1 MKNEQPRVKIVG
13 YIFRRERIFLH
24 GSRMVVIRHP
34 GQYDCENWIVC
45 LGRLKRLF
53 PCRGFEMTLYEW
65 QDVESPLLTELP
77 KAHTTFITAHSHG
90 SFTVFLTRSHT
101 SSHFLPSG
109 RFLLLSLST
118 SFCASTFLCPSLT
131 GPTILLLTSY
141 LSPCAAHIQTLNV
154 VVATSLLTNSPP
166 PPPQLLLFITRYV
179 LFCFFRWKEW
189 VSTVQPLI

>member
-1 MKNEQPRVKIVG
+1 MIVKTESSVWGDWSAYSLVG
-13 YIFRRERIFLH
+13 VLRWPCTSDRTLKVHYWRNSLKH
-24 GSRMVVIRHP
+24 TPH
-34 GQYDCENWIVC
+34 
-45 LGRLKRLF
+45 LLRLI
-53 PCRGFEMTLYEW
+53 
-65 QDVESPLLTELP
+65 
-77 KAHTTFITAHSHG
+77 HTAHSLC
-90 SFTVFLTRSHT
+90 SWLDHT

-131 GPTILLLTSY
+131 GPTILLLTNY

-179 LFCFFRWKEW
+179 FFFFFRWKEW